1 MSTWLLSLICSP
13 IHATWLGGAFLA
25 QQPGF
30 EQEVVTRTVY
40 EGNGPE
46 RLLPY
51 AFQSYLSVC

>member
-1 MSTWLLSLICSP
+1 MKANHIIFIKQMSEYM
-13 IHATWLGGAFLA
+13 GAFLA

-40 EGNGPE
+40 EENGPE